1 MVVAVII
8 VRMITTAA
16 SASAIEGWTDQ
27 FAVCKAFLII
37 SMSRSSMSGSSLSCG
52 TSAGG
57 LFGWHGV
64 ERIFQIPPPAR
75 WAGRIYHNT

>member
-1 MVVAVII
+1 MAVGVAI
-8 VRMITTAA
+8 VRMVGH
-16 SASAIEGWTDQ
+16 SSGAIERGADQ
-27 FAVCKAFLII
+27 FAIREAFLVVA
-37 SMSRSSMSGSSLSCG
+37 M
-52 TSAGG
+52 TAG